1 MAQIGNLGKL
11 ITFEVSS
18 KRVRTFKSMS
28 QTVKGRW
35 ATHEV
40 IRGKPVSEFLGPGQR
55 AMTLSIHLSASL
67 GVKPRTIINRIEKA
81 IEKGTAYPFVIGGKK
96 VGDNQWVITDMSET
110 WDVIIKD
117 GWLLSANLT
126 LTLAEYV

>member
-11 ITFEVSS
+11 ITFVVSS
-18 KRVRTFKSMS
+18 SKVRTFQEMS

-40 IRGKPVSEFLGPGQR
+40 IKGKPVSEFLGPGVR
-55 AMTLSIHLSASL
+55 AMTLTIQLSSSL
-67 GVKPRTIINRIEKA
+67 GVKPRTIIENIEKSV
-81 IEKGTAYPFVIGGKK
+81 EKGTPHTFVIGGKK
-96 VGDNQWVITDMSET
+96 VGSYKWVITDMSET
-110 WDVIIKD
+110 WDVIIKN
-117 GWLLSANLT
+117 GWLVSAKLN

>member
-18 KRVRTFKSMS
+18 KRVRTFQNMS

-40 IRGKPVSEFLGPGQR
+40 IGGKPVSEFLGPGLR
-55 AMTLSIHLSASL
+55 AMTLTIHLSSSL
-67 GVKPRTIINRIEKA
+67 GVKPRTIIENIEKA
-81 IEKGTAYPFVIGGKK
+81 VEKGTPFPFVLGGKK
-96 VGDNQWVITDMSET
+96 VGSYKWVITDMSET

-117 GWLLSANLT
+117 GWLVSAKLNLT
-126 LTLAEYV
+126 IAEYV

>member
-1 MAQIGNLGKL
+1 MAQVGNLGKL
-11 ITFEVSS
+11 IVFEVSD
-18 KRVRTFKSMS
+18 KMVRTFKTMS

-40 IRGKPVSEFLGPGQR
+40 IKGKPVSEFLGPGQR
-55 AMTLSIHLSASL
+55 SMNLTIHLSTSL
-67 GVKPRTIINRIEKA
+67 GVKPRTIIERIEKA
-81 IEKGTAYPFVIGGKK
+81 VEEGTPYPFVLGGKK
-96 VGDNQWVITDMSET
+96 VGNYQWVITDMSET

-117 GWLLSANLT
+117 GVLAAANLT